1 MIERALTAGVPVSWV
16 LGDEGNDRRL
26 RLWLEQHERPHVL
39 AVKATEPLWA
49 LVAGQGAIQVPAK
62 DLATAEP
69 LEGWRRLSAGAGS
82 KGERLYDWARFRL
95 FRLQQAPWDHWL
107 LVRRK
112 LSKPDE
118 MAYYVV
124 FGPAATSLEA
134 GSPVGAGRSR
144 SASRRPSRRSGWT
157 ATRCAAG
164 TAGTGTSPYRCWRS
178 PSWRR
183 CGSNSPPKRGR
194 KIQRIH
200 CLQHAR
206 DPSPHHPLPGERLH
220 RLHSRMVALASG
232 PSDRRQSLPLET
244 TDRQTPD
251 LPVSSTVVLV
261 PIPEG
266 RLAPKR

>member
-1 MIERALTAGVPVSWV
+1 MDRERCAAVPEDIEFATKPRLAQRMIERALTAGVPVSWV
-16 LGDEGNDRRL
+16 LGDEVYGNDRRL
-26 RLWLEQHERPHVL
+26 RIWLEQHERPHVL
-39 AVKATEPLWA
+39 AVKAPLWA

-69 LEGWRRLSAGAGS
+69 LEGWRRLSAGAGA

-164 TAGTGTSPYRCWRS
+164 MAGTDTSPCRCWRS
-178 PSWRR
+178 PF
-183 CGSNSPPKRGR
+183 
-194 KIQRIH
+194 
-200 CLQHAR
+200 
-206 DPSPHHPLPGERLH
+206 
-220 RLHSRMVALASG
+220 
-232 PSDRRQSLPLET
+232 
-244 TDRQTPD
+244 
-251 LPVSSTVVLV
+251 
-261 PIPEG
+261 
-266 RLAPKR
+266 

>member
-1 MIERALTAGVPVSWV
+1 
-16 LGDEGNDRRL
+16 
-26 RLWLEQHERPHVL
+26 VL
-39 AVKATEPLWA
+39 AVKAPLWA
-49 LVAGQGAIQVPAK
+49 LARGPVPAK

-134 GSPVGAGRSR
+134 LARIGAGRSR
-144 SASRRPSRRSGWT
+144 SASKRPSRRSGWT

-164 TAGTGTSPYRCWRS
+164 MAGTGTSP
-178 PSWRR
+178 
-183 CGSNSPPKRGR
+183 
-194 KIQRIH
+194 
-200 CLQHAR
+200 
-206 DPSPHHPLPGERLH
+206 
-220 RLHSRMVALASG
+220 
-232 PSDRRQSLPLET
+232 
-244 TDRQTPD
+244 
-251 LPVSSTVVLV
+251 
-261 PIPEG
+261 
-266 RLAPKR
+266 

>member
-1 MIERALTAGVPVSWV
+1 V
-16 LGDEGNDRRL
+16 
-26 RLWLEQHERPHVL
+26 
-39 AVKATEPLWA
+39 
-49 LVAGQGAIQVPAK
+49 
-62 DLATAEP
+62 
-69 LEGWRRLSAGAGS
+69 

-134 GSPVGAGRSR
+134 LARIGAGRSR

-164 TAGTGTSPYRCWRS
+164 TAGTGTSPCRCWRS
-178 PSWRR
+178 PFWRR
-183 CGSNSPPKRGR
+183 CGSNSPPKGGR
-194 KIQRIH
+194 KIRRIH

-206 DPSPHHPLPGERLH
+206 DPPPHRPLPAELCIDFILAWSLWRRVH
-220 RLHSRMVALASG
+220 QAVAKACHWK
-232 PSDRRQSLPLET
+232 RQAAKLLIYQ
-244 TDRQTPD
+244 QTQ
-251 LPVSSTVVLV
+251 L
-261 PIPEG
+261 
-266 RLAPKR
+266 